1 MPTSSAGNSRR
12 LTAMAPIEPA
22 RPLTELPLAQPR
34 MVAAPRN
41 VTLESLRALAHPA
54 RLEIVAHIAARG
66 PLCVCHLHEDLDYS
80 QPTISKHLSVLR
92 KAGLVESRREGRWV
106 YYTVGEAA
114 LDAAHGYLEDLKAS
128 LHRPHVADH
137 CDDPAVS

>member
-1 MPTSSAGNSRR
+1 
-12 LTAMAPIEPA
+12 MASIEPA
-22 RPLTELPLAQPR
+22 RPLTELPLAKPR

-66 PLCVCHLHEDLDYS
+66 PLCVCHLHEDLDYT
-80 QPTISKHLSVLR
+80 QPTISKHLSILR

-106 YYTVGEAA
+106 YYTVGETA
-114 LDAAHGYLEDLKAS
+114 LDAAYEYLEELKAS
-128 LHRPHVADH
+128 IHRPHVADH
-137 CDDPAVS
+137 CDDPATS